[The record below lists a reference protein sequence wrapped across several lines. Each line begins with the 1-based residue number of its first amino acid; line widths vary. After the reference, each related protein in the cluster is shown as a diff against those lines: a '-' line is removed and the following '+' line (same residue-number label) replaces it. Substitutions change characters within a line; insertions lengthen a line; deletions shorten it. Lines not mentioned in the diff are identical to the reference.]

1 MFAGFLEESK
11 IIVSLLIPYLLLLG
25 VIGAGYLGG
34 IIFSRILRL
43 IVKRFPFHA
52 LPVYIRYM
60 RQPVRILVS
69 LVVVYLVS
77 RSAFIPDLD
86 EEIIA
91 SVLRIL
97 FIADATWI
105 LLGILHVGEAYLKN
119 RLHLDAADNLRARK
133 IFTQLGILRRIS
145 AFVIVLLG
153 TGVLLTSFDGIRQ
166 LGTTLL
172 ASAGVVGIILGVA
185 AQKTIGLVLA
195 GLQVALTQPIRID
208 DVLIVE
214 GEWGRVEEIA
224 LTYVVVKIWDERR
237 LVLPISYFIEKPF
250 QNWTRSSAQLIGSV
264 YLYADFTFNVDPLRE
279 ELARILPEIAEWDGR
294 VQVIQVTD
302 LSERG
307 QELRVL
313 VSSTDAPK
321 LWDLRCKVRER
332 LLTYMQ
338 KNYPENLPR
347 IRASLENRVK
357 EGENQS

>member
-1 MFAGFLEESK
+1 MFAGFMENSKAVLE
-11 IIVSLLIPYLLLLG
+11 LFTPYLLLLG

-34 IIFSRILRL
+34 IVFSRLLRL

-52 LPVYIRYM
+52 LPVYVRYL
-60 RQPVRILVS
+60 RHPVRILVS
-69 LVVVYLVS
+69 LTVVFGVS
-77 RSAFIPDLD
+77 RSTFIPDLD

-91 SVLRIL
+91 SVLRVL
-97 FIADATWI
+97 FIIDATWI
-105 LLGILHVGEAYLKN
+105 LLGGLHVAEAYLKN
-119 RLHLDAADNLRARK
+119 KLHLDAEDNLNARK

-153 TGVLLTSFDGIRQ
+153 AGVLLTSFDGIRQ

-172 ASAGVVGIILGVA
+172 ASAGVVGIVLGVA

-264 YLYADFTFNVDPLRE
+264 YLYADFTFDVTPLRE
-279 ELARILPEIAEWDGR
+279 ELARILPDMPEWDGR
-294 VQVIQVTD
+294 VQVIQVTGI
-302 LSERG
+302 SERG

-313 VSSTDAPK
+313 VSSVDAPR
-321 LWDLRCKVRER
+321 LWDLRCAVREK
-332 LLTYMQ
+332 LLEFMQ
-338 KNYPENLPR
+338 KNYPDTLPR
-347 IRASLENRVK
+347 IRASLEEK
-357 EGENQS
+357 KS